1 MNSMVEQIFNIYKA
15 MPRSRKIIMGV
26 VLLLVISGFA
36 GMFFWANKVDFQT
49 LYTNLSPEEAAEIVD
64 KLKEQRIPY
73 DLAGNGSTIRVPAE
87 KMYDV
92 RLTLAG
98 SGVPRGGTV
107 GYEIFEETNFGA
119 SEFVQKLN
127 YRRALQGELARTIR
141 EFREVL
147 DARVMIVMPKESV
160 FVEESKPSSASVL
173 LKLSSNFSQEKITA
187 VVNLVASAVEGLSP
201 DRVTVVDTNGKVL
214 SKCVSDDE
222 KIGAQAGTQFDYK
235 TAYEQSLARRIQ
247 TMLERIVGDGKAIVR
262 VIADMDFD
270 QVDINEEIYDP
281 DTQVIRSRQN
291 IVENS
296 DRKSAPAG
304 SVSSVNP
311 IVPAG
316 VSGTARETSDT
327 NQRKNEMINY
337 EISKT
342 IRRTVKPSARVKR
355 LSVAAVLDGN
365 YAFET
370 DEKGNQVRKYMARS
384 QSELDQ
390 FATIVK
396 KAMGYDADRE
406 DQVTVE
412 SFPFSYMEDMNLSE
426 PSGFNWK
433 VFAKEYGKILA
444 YTLLIILIFI
454 FIVLPVRKTVT
465 EIIALPEPH
474 PLSSPKRGKEL
485 PAPVERGA
493 LPEPDEMSAREKAS
507 YLAKQDIEKTANH
520 IRGWLNEAT

>member
-1 MNSMVEQIFNIYKA
+1 
-15 MPRSRKIIMGV
+15 MGV
-26 VLLLVISGFA
+26 VLLLVITGFT
-36 GMFFWANKVDFQT
+36 GMFFWANKIDFQT

-73 DLAGNGSTIRVPAE
+73 HLAANGSAIQVPAE

-98 SGVPRGGTV
+98 SGIPRGGTV
-107 GYEIFEETNFGA
+107 GFEIFEETNFGA

-127 YRRALQGELARTIR
+127 YQRALQGELARTIR

-160 FVEESKPSSASVL
+160 FVEESRSPSASVL

-187 VVNLVASAVEGLSP
+187 VVNLVSSAVEGLSP

-214 SKCVSDDE
+214 SKGVSEDE
-222 KIGAQAGTQFDYK
+222 KIGAKAGTQFDYK
-235 TAYEQSLARRIQ
+235 IAYEQNLTGRIQ
-247 TMLERIVGDGKAIVR
+247 TMLERIVGEGKAIVR

-281 DTQVIRSRQN
+281 DTQVVRSMQN
-291 IVENS
+291 VLENS

-311 IVPAG
+311 IVPSG
-316 VSGTARETSDT
+316 VSAGTVRETSDT
-327 NQRKNEMINY
+327 NQRKNETINY

-342 IRRTVKPSARVKR
+342 TRRTVKPSARIKR
-355 LSVAAVLDGN
+355 VSVAAVLDGN
-365 YAFET
+365 YVFET
-370 DEKGNQVRKYMARS
+370 DNKGNQIRKYIARS

-390 FATIVK
+390 FAAIVK
-396 KAMGYDADRE
+396 KAMGYDSDRE
-406 DQVTVE
+406 DQVTVD
-412 SFPFSYMEDMNLSE
+412 SFPFSYMEDMNLAE
-426 PSGFNWK
+426 PSGFKWK
-433 VFAKEYGKILA
+433 TLVKEYGKILA
-444 YTLLIILIFI
+444 YTLLIILIFL
-454 FIVLPVRKTVT
+454 FIVRPVKKTLT
-465 EIIALPEPH
+465 EIISLPEQRALP
-474 PLSSPKRGKEL
+474 SPKSGKEL
-485 PAPVERGA
+485 PAPGVRGS
-493 LPEPDEMSAREKAS
+493 LPDPEEMSTREKAS
-507 YLAKQDIEKTANH
+507 LLAKQDIEKATNQ